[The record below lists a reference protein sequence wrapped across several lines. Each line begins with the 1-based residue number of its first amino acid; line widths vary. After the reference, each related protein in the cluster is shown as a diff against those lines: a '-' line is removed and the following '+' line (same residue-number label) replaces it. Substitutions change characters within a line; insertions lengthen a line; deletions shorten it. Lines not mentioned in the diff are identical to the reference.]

1 MAPPEVMGS
10 RGAGERQPD
19 RLLNRVAIL
28 RFIDLDP
35 QCPFS
40 AFNLPFLLSL
50 AVVTP
55 PPGALRL
62 RGTGTW
68 VTYPEGCT
76 ICPWG
81 SLLRRGQR
89 AYPLWAWVVAF

>member
-10 RGAGERQPD
+10 SGAVERQPD
-19 RLLNRVAIL
+19 RLLNRVATL

-50 AVVTP
+50 VTP
-55 PPGALRL
+55 PPTRGPGAWRDKDM
-62 RGTGTW
+62 GD
-68 VTYPEGCT
+68 
-76 ICPWG
+76 I
-81 SLLRRGQR
+81 S
-89 AYPLWAWVVAF
+89 